1 MPYDIWAEIDLDA
14 LSGNIKRLKALL
26 DPGVLF
32 MAVVKADAYG
42 HGAVETAR
50 AAVSAGADALAVAR
64 LGEAVELRHAG
75 ITAPV
80 LILGKTRP
88 AYAEKL
94 VSYNLA
100 QTVSSFEEAAA
111 FSARAVAL
119 GAVIRV
125 HVKID
130 TGMGRLGLV
139 ADDVPGAC
147 RSAGERGA
155 VDEVAA
161 LHGLEGLFFE
171 GICTHFASADDADKT
186 AAARQLALF
195 LELTGAL
202 EGRGIRFPLRHAA
215 NSAAVID
222 LPASRLD
229 MVRPGL
235 SIYGYYPS
243 EAVSREA
250 VRLTPVMTLFS
261 RIVHVKHVR
270 PGFSVSYGAT
280 EKTRRETDIATVAV
294 GYADGYSR
302 LLSSTGNMAV
312 RGIPVP
318 VVGRVC
324 MDFTMVD
331 AGNVPGI
338 SENDAAVVFGRP
350 ETGAP
355 TADDIAEWSRTI
367 SYEVLTGVSKRVPR
381 LYIKSGYPADP
392 VMRG

>member
-14 LSGNIKRLKALL
+14 LSGNIKGLKALL
-26 DPGVLF
+26 DTGVLF

-94 VSYNLA
+94 IYYDLA
-100 QTVSSFEEAAA
+100 QTVGSFAEAAV
-111 FSARAVAL
+111 FSERATAL
-119 GAVIRV
+119 GTEIRV

-139 ADDVPGAC
+139 AEGVPGFS
-147 RSAGERGA
+147 RRAGEWGA
-155 VDEVAA
+155 IDEIAA
-161 LHGLEGLFFE
+161 MHGLKGLSCE

-186 AAARQLALF
+186 DAARQLALF
-195 LELTGAL
+195 LEMTSAL
-202 EGRGIRFPLRHAA
+202 ENRGIRFPLRHAA
-215 NSAAVID
+215 NSAAVIG
-222 LPASRLD
+222 LPASRLE

-243 EAVSREA
+243 EAVSRET
-250 VRLTPVMTLFS
+250 VRLTPVMTLFA
-261 RIVHVKHVR
+261 RIVHVKRVG

-280 EKTRRETDIATVAV
+280 ERIRKETNLATVAA

-302 LLSSTGNMAV
+302 LLSSTGQMAV

-331 AGNVPGI
+331 AGSISGI
-338 SENDAAVVFGRP
+338 SENDAAVVFGP
-350 ETGAP
+350 PGTGAP
-355 TADDIAEWSRTI
+355 TADDIAARCRTI

-381 LYIKSGYPADP
+381 LYLK
-392 VMRG
+392 RGGL

>member
-14 LSGNIKRLKALL
+14 LSGNIKGLKALL

-88 AYAEKL
+88 EYAEKL
-94 VSYNLA
+94 VDYDLT
-100 QTVSSFEEAAA
+100 QTVSSFKEAAA
-111 FSARAVAL
+111 FSARAVSL
-119 GAVIRV
+119 GTRIRV

-139 ADDVPGAC
+139 ADGVPGVC
-147 RSAGERGA
+147 RGAGERGA
-155 VDEVAA
+155 ADEVASLYA
-161 LHGLEGLFFE
+161 LEGLLCE

-186 AAARQLALF
+186 AAGRQLALF
-195 LELTGAL
+195 LELTDIL
-202 EGRGIRFPLRHAA
+202 ESRGIHFQIRHAA

-243 EAVSREA
+243 EAVSRES

-261 RIVHVKHVR
+261 RIVHVKRVGA
-270 PGFSVSYGAT
+270 GFSVSYGAT
-280 EKTRRETDIATVAV
+280 EQTRAETNLATVAV

-302 LLSSTGNMAV
+302 LLSSKGQMAV
-312 RGIPVP
+312 RGITVP

-331 AGNVPGI
+331 AGCVPGI
-338 SENDAAVVFGRP
+338 SENDAAVVFGPP

-355 TADDIAEWSRTI
+355 TADDIARWSGTI
-367 SYEVLTGVSKRVPR
+367 SYEVLTSVSKRVPR
-381 LYIKSGYPADP
+381 LYVKMGSMPTP
-392 VMRG
+392 

>member
-14 LSGNIKRLKALL
+14 LSGNIKSLKALL

-50 AAVSAGADALAVAR
+50 AAVSSGADALAVAR

-94 VSYNLA
+94 VSYELA
-100 QTVSSFEEAAA
+100 QTVGSFGEAAA
-111 FSARAVAL
+111 LSARAVSL
-119 GAVIRV
+119 GAMIRV
-125 HVKID
+125 HVKVD

-139 ADDVPGAC
+139 ADGVPGGC
-147 RSAGERGA
+147 RTAGEGGA
-155 VDEVAA
+155 ADEVAA
-161 LHGLEGLFFE
+161 LYGLEGLLFE

-186 AAARQLALF
+186 AASGQLARF

-202 EGRGIRFPLRHAA
+202 ESRGIRFPLRHAA

-222 LPASRLD
+222 LPRSRLD

-243 EAVSREA
+243 QAVSRET
-250 VRLTPVMTLFS
+250 VRLVPVMTLFS
-261 RIVHVKHVR
+261 RIVQVKRVGA
-270 PGFSVSYGAT
+270 GFSVSYGAT
-280 EKTRRETDIATVAV
+280 EQTRAETNLATVAV

-302 LLSSTGNMAV
+302 LLSSKGEMAV
-312 RGIPVP
+312 RGITVP

-331 AGNVPGI
+331 AGRVPGI
-338 SENDAAVVFGRP
+338 SDNDAAVVFGP
-350 ETGAP
+350 PATGAP
-355 TADDIAEWSRTI
+355 TGDDIAAWSRTI
-367 SYEVLTGVSKRVPR
+367 SYEVLTGISKRVPR
-381 LYIKSGYPADP
+381 LYVRRSALP
-392 VMRG
+392 VPG

>member
-14 LSGNIKRLKALL
+14 LSGNIERLKALL

-88 AYAEKL
+88 EYAEKL
-94 VSYNLA
+94 VFYDLA
-100 QTVSSFEEAAA
+100 QTVGSFGEAAA
-111 FSARAVAL
+111 FSARAVSL
-119 GAVIRV
+119 GARIRV

-139 ADDVPGAC
+139 ADGVPGGC
-147 RSAGERGA
+147 RRPAERGA
-155 VDEVAA
+155 ADEVAA
-161 LHGLEGLFFE
+161 LYGLEGLLFE

-186 AAARQLALF
+186 HAAGQLAHF
-195 LELTGAL
+195 LELTAAL
-202 EGRGIRFPLRHAA
+202 ESRGIRFPLRHAA

-243 EAVSREA
+243 EAVSRET

-261 RIVHVKHVR
+261 RIVHLKRVGA
-270 PGFSVSYGAT
+270 GFSVSYGAT
-280 EKTRRETDIATVAV
+280 EQTRAETDLATVAV

-302 LLSSTGNMAV
+302 HLSSKGEMAV
-312 RGIPVP
+312 RGITVP

-338 SENDAAVVFGRP
+338 SENDAAVVFGPP
-350 ETGAP
+350 EAGAP
-355 TADDIAEWSRTI
+355 TADDIARWSGTI
-367 SYEVLTGVSKRVPR
+367 SYEVLTSVSKRVPR
-381 LYIKSGYPADP
+381 LYVRRFGW
-392 VMRG
+392 

>member
-14 LSGNIKRLKALL
+14 LSGNIKGLKALL
-26 DPGVLF
+26 DTGVLF

-75 ITAPV
+75 VTAPV

-94 VSYNLA
+94 ISYNIA
-100 QTVSSFEEAAA
+100 QTVCSFEEAAA
-111 FSARAVAL
+111 FSARARAL
-119 GAVIRV
+119 GSEIRA
-125 HVKID
+125 HIKID

-139 ADDVPGAC
+139 AEGVPGFS
-147 RSAGERGA
+147 RSKGKWGA
-155 VDEVAA
+155 IDEVAA
-161 LHGLEGLFFE
+161 VHGLEGLSCE
-171 GICTHFASADDADKT
+171 GICTHFASADDADIT
-186 AAARQLALF
+186 GAERQLALF

-202 EGRGIRFPLRHAA
+202 ETRGIRFPLRHAA
-215 NSAAVID
+215 NSAAVIG

-235 SIYGYYPS
+235 SMYGYYPS
-243 EAVSREA
+243 EAVSRET
-250 VRLTPVMTLFS
+250 VRLTPVMTLFA
-261 RIVHVKHVR
+261 RIVHVKRVG

-280 EKTRRETDIATVAV
+280 EQIRKETDLATVAA

-302 LLSSTGNMAV
+302 LLSSAGQMAV

-331 AGNVPGI
+331 VGSISGI
-338 SENDAAVVFGRP
+338 SENDAAVVFGPP
-350 ETGAP
+350 ETGAL
-355 TADDIAEWSRTI
+355 TADDIAARCRTI

-381 LYIKSGYPADP
+381 LYVK
-392 VMRG
+392 RGGL